1 MVQRSVAR
9 ERRGYGGWRR
19 AVVGVLAAVV
29 LVSACG
35 SSGSS
40 NNKSSGTSGSST
52 TASKGVSAS
61 SVEKLPGSAEAG
73 HG

>member
-9 ERRGYGGWRR
+9 ERRGYGGWGR

-40 NNKSSGTSGSST
+40 NDKASGTSGSST
-52 TASKGVSAS
+52 TASGVELGQRREA
-61 SVEKLPGSAEAG
+61 PGSAEAG